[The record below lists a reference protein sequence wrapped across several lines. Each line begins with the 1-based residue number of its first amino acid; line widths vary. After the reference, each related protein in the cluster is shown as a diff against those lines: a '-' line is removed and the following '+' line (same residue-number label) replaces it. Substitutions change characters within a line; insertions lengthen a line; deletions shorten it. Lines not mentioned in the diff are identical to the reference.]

1 MDSSPWKAIAAFG
14 IPLIVVFLVVGLLT
28 RTIGLIHI
36 IILLLW
42 FGIIVV
48 TVAVAALVWKAVTR
62 PSPQQGSTGSAADE
76 LTKLAAL
83 HRQGALTDAEF
94 AAQKHRLLDQ
104 RP

>member
-42 FGIIVV
+42 FAIIVV

-62 PSPQQGSTGSAADE
+62 GPSPQAGGSAADE

-83 HRQGALTDAEF
+83 HLQGALTDDEF
-94 AAQKHRLLDQ
+94 AAQKRRLLGST
-104 RP
+104 P